1 MNLQDIRGN
10 EHVKRAIEVA
20 LVANLSITFV
30 GEKEMATLFANYV
43 LRANNLNV
51 RYQNLCLCGNYNTSN
66 RACCCSAH
74 EINSLRSTRNYQEA
88 LLAHVVVQVVYPPF
102 EHLVAKRLPESDD
115 AIMARVLNARQ
126 VYKKYS
132 VYDLD
137 ETCLRLLGGF
147 YKVNNGINQAQ
158 IERIMEVAS
167 AISALGNHKNIHPS
181 DLAEALQYSG
191 SEYLEF
197 LAIKRVTIEN
207 FNFETRSGEQ

>member
-20 LVANLSITFV
+20 LVADLSITFV
-30 GEKEMATLFANYV
+30 GEREMAILFANYV
-43 LRANNLNV
+43 LEANNLNV
-51 RYQNLCLCGNYNTSN
+51 RYQNLCLCGNYGTSN
-66 RACCCSAH
+66 RACCCSVN

-88 LLAHVVVQVVYPPF
+88 LLAHIIAQVVYPPF

-115 AIMARVLNARQ
+115 TIMARVLNARQ

-147 YKVNNGINQAQ
+147 YKVNNGISQMQ
-158 IERIMEVAS
+158 IERVTETAS
-167 AISALGNHKNIHPS
+167 AIAALGNHKNIHPS

-191 SEYLEF
+191 CNYLDCI
-197 LAIKRVTIEN
+197 A
-207 FNFETRSGEQ
+207 